1 MNESRLS
8 SYIDNNLKRPNLL
21 RVAFELRLQ
30 GAYRLELLLVT
41 HLAQQF
47 HAYPAPVDVAAETE
61 NKGLEQT
68 ALALG
73 LSRRLPENFSV
84 RDIQLAAP
92 VVPGR
97 LDVRNASCVVEM
109 LRCAALGA
117 LDGHYSAVVTGP
129 VQKSIISEAGLEFT
143 GHTEFFASLSGVKR
157 VVMMLMSGAGP
168 KALRVALATTHL
180 PLKDVP
186 KAITAQLLDEV
197 IDITHKGLI
206 QMTGCMHPRIAVTG
220 LNPHAG
226 ESGHMGTEEIEVIA
240 PAIERARARAICCE
254 GPWPADAVFVKHRAA
269 GFDAILCMY
278 HDQGLP
284 ALKREGFGQ
293 GINVTL
299 GLPWIRT
306 SVDHG
311 TALDIA
317 GKSIADEGSLLSAIE
332 LARQMCAHTVG
343 AH

>member
-1 MNESRLS
+1 MSARAAPIAITMGEPAGIGPEIILKAARRLACDGCR
-8 SYIDNNLKRPNLL
+8 Y
-21 RVAFELRLQ
+21 ELI
-30 GAYRLELLLVT
+30 G
-41 HLAQQF
+41 
-47 HAYPAPVDVAAETE
+47 PAAL
-61 NKGLEQT
+61 LEQT

-240 PAIERARARAICCE
+240 PAIERAQARAICCE

-293 GINVTL
+293 GINVSL